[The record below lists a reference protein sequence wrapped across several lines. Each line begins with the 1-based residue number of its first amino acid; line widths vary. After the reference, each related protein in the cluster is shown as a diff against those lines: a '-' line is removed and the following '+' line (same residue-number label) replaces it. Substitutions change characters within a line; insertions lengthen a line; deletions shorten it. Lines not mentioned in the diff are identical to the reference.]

1 MCLVWFQT
9 LTLAKELTSI
19 YEKTEI
25 ANIFEAQMAPVTGIQ
40 IPFCNPNDM
49 KTVYKPVDMIVL
61 Q

>member
-1 MCLVWFQT
+1 
-9 LTLAKELTSI
+9 LAKELTSI